1 MRTARAASICFWKYS
16 MVQSQV
22 TLQTVLASH
31 KMLEFISLWL
41 NSDYGVLPW
50 TAA

>member
-1 MRTARAASICFWKYS
+1 

-31 KMLEFISLWL
+31 KMLEFITLWL

-50 TAA
+50 TTA